1 MSRRTNTN
9 SPYNANSSNLPTP
22 LPNNGSSNNYNP
34 NGIENLTFENE
45 LNVLKN
51 DKKELKY
58 LYI

>member
-9 SPYNANSSNLPTP
+9 SPYNANS
-22 LPNNGSSNNYNP
+22 PNNH

-45 LNVLKN
+45 LNILKN

-58 LYI
+58 FYI